1 MRSDAKHPLGALP
14 SAYARLLA
22 QLSRPGWICHGTV
35 VCRPL
40 RRRVGGRWVKK
51 GPYYLWT
58 GKRQG
63 KTICYALSKVQ
74 YDRAKEAIAANR
86 EVMKILAKLQAIT
99 LQRIRTKLP
108 GVPKR
113 K

>member
-1 MRSDAKHPLGALP
+1 MRSEAKHPLGPPPA
-14 SAYARLLA
+14 AYARRLA
-22 QLSRPGWICHGTV
+22 QLSSSGWICHGTL

-40 RRRVGGRWVKK
+40 RRRVNGRWVKK

-63 KTICYALSKVQ
+63 KTICYALSKAQ
-74 YDRAKEAIAANR
+74 YDVAKKAIAANR
-86 EVMKILAKLQAIT
+86 VVLRILAQLHAET
-99 LQRIRTKLP
+99 LERIRTNLP
-108 GVPKR
+108 GVLKR